1 MAAAAPAASSTP
13 CQRSSIPP
21 ATFARRIP
29 TKPPLWQIR
38 AASATEDA
46 QHKRIEYTNAEMQL
60 YGVPVAY
67 FPYFWTAEP
76 GANRASGF
84 LFPSMGYTSHIGGF
98 FALPYYWVIDDQSDA
113 TFTPMLTTQGGPE
126 MDVEYRRRFNNGY
139 LTLNGSAGYFENSL
153 QGTIFA
159 KGQFDLNDEWR
170 AGFNVNRASSA
181 DYVNDFHLG
190 HDLGSDPSL
199 LASNIYL
206 EGFGQGAYSRLDT
219 NFYQGLTTS
228 ITNSQLPVVL
238 PRYQYSYFGQPDAL
252 GGRLKIDT
260 ENFNVLRD
268 RWHEYPAGR
277 AGAGMGSAV
286 RRPPRRSLDIEAAYR
301 RSCL

>member
-1 MAAAAPAASSTP
+1 
-13 CQRSSIPP
+13 
-21 ATFARRIP
+21 
-29 TKPPLWQIR
+29 
-38 AASATEDA
+38 
-46 QHKRIEYTNAEMQL
+46 
-60 YGVPVAY
+60 
-67 FPYFWTAEP
+67 
-76 GANRASGF
+76 
-84 LFPSMGYTSHIGGF
+84 
-98 FALPYYWVIDDQSDA
+98 
-113 TFTPMLTTQGGPE
+113 

-219 NFYQGLTTS
+219 NFYQGLTTT

-238 PRYQYSYFGQPDAL
+238 PRYEYQLFRPA
-252 GGRLKIDT
+252 GRARWSAK
-260 ENFNVLRD
+260 NRYRKFQRAAY
-268 RWHEYPAGR
+268 RWHEYPARR

-286 RRPPRRSLDIEAAYR
+286 HRSPG
-301 RSCL
+301 